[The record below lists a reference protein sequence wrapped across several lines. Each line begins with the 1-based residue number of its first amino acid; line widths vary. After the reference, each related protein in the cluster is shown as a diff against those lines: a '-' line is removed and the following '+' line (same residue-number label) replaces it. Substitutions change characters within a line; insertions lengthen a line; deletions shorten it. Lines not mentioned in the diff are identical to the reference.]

1 MIRFSHRSPTPR
13 LSFALLLLLA
23 NACGD
28 DDATPGAGGS
38 AGGTGVAGN
47 GGSGGSAGAA
57 GGSAGVAGA
66 AGGGGAPVSVEPDPL
81 KDCGAPASPAVPELS
96 LEQVVTGLDE
106 PVYVTQ
112 APGDTERLFVVEKP
126 GRIRIVRAGALLET
140 PFLAIDAVSDRGQE
154 MGLLGFALH
163 PDYGNNG
170 RFYVYYSTLVG
181 GSAHFSRIAEY
192 RVSSDNP
199 DVADPASAR
208 TLLEVAEPEDNH
220 NGGNLQ
226 FGLDGYL
233 YIGLGD
239 GGGGG
244 DQHGQSG
251 NGQNLG
257 TLLGK
262 ILRIDVDGSGA
273 GPESAYA
280 IPSGNA
286 SIAGAL
292 PEIWSYGLR
301 NPWRFSFDACT
312 GDMYIGD
319 VGQGRIEEVDF
330 EPAGTSGRNYGWR
343 LMEGGDCFNPDTGC
357 NAAAQNLVLPV
368 ATYDHGVG
376 VSITG
381 GYVYRGHAIP
391 DLRGTYLYADYQST
405 RFFALRMQNG
415 SVAQQQVDIS
425 DNVEPGDNFGGISSF
440 GQDSA
445 GELYVVSFSG
455 SVYRI
460 VAE

>member
-1 MIRFSHRSPTPR
+1 MMRFSYRSPTLRMP
-13 LSFALLLLLA
+13 FALLVLLA
-23 NACGD
+23 SACGD
-28 DDATPGAGGS
+28 DDSNP
-38 AGGTGVAGN
+38 
-47 GGSGGSAGAA
+47 SGA
-57 GGSAGVAGA
+57 GGSAGVAGNGGAGVAGNGGTAGA
-66 AGGGGAPVSVEPDPL
+66 AGAAGSGGSPVSVEPDPL
-81 KDCGAPASPAVPELS
+81 KDCGAAASPAVPELR

-106 PVYVTQ
+106 PIYVTQ
-112 APGDTERLFVVEKP
+112 VRGDSARLFVVEKP
-126 GRIRIVRAGALLET
+126 GRVRIVRAGALVEA
-140 PFLAIDAVSDRGQE
+140 PFVSIDAVSDRGQE
-154 MGLLGFALH
+154 MGLLGLAFH
-163 PDYGNNG
+163 PDYSDNG
-170 RFYVYYSTLVG
+170 RFYVYYSTLR
-181 GSAHFSRIAEY
+181 GSDHFSRIAEY

-199 DVADPASAR
+199 DVADPASER
-208 TLLEVAEPEDNH
+208 VLLEVDQPEDNH

-226 FGLDGYL
+226 FGPDGYL

-244 DQHGQSG
+244 DQHGASG

-262 ILRIDVDGSGA
+262 ILRIDVDGMGA
-273 GPESAYA
+273 GPLGAYA

-286 SIAGAL
+286 AVAGAL
-292 PEIWSYGLR
+292 PEIWSYGWR
-301 NPWRFSFDACT
+301 NPWRFSFDPCT

-319 VGQGRIEEVDF
+319 VGQGRLEEVDF
-330 EPAGTSGRNYGWR
+330 EPAGTPGRNYGWR
-343 LMEGGDCFNPDTGC
+343 LMEGDDCFNPDSGC
-357 NAAAQNLVLPV
+357 DAARQNLVLPV

-381 GYVYRGHAIP
+381 GYVYRGPAIP
-391 DLRGTYLYADYQST
+391 SLRGTYLYADYQST

-415 SVAQQQVDIS
+415 SVAQGQVDIS
-425 DNVEPGDNFGGISSF
+425 GNLSAGQGFGGISSF

-445 GELYVVSFSG
+445 GELYVVSFTG